1 MEFDCCE
8 RFCFLCVCCI
18 NVQFTVEI
26 IVVVVGGGGGEC
38 LPILAIHIFI
48 KKLIGI
54 DHVHFK
60 RDWEG
65 THIIVIFLSVL
76 AILIYLFKIIIDI
89 NDVHFQRDMGGGGLH
104 Q

>member
-1 MEFDCCE
+1 MCLLYQ
-8 RFCFLCVCCI
+8 RPI
-18 NVQFTVEI
+18 YSGNYSGGGG
-26 IVVVVGGGGGEC
+26 GGGGGEC